1 MSHRR
6 FSNENVTSSEGTVF
20 KKKKKSPGTAKME
33 QWVEVLTKPGDME
46 LILT

>member
-1 MSHRR
+1 MKMLPAQRAQYL
-6 FSNENVTSSEGTVF
+6 